1 MFHTSLRKVVRL
13 RPLLPFYGNIV
24 TIGAILSSPRLIG
37 THLYISHLIWCVF
50 YPLLPNLAP

>member
-1 MFHTSLRKVVRL
+1 MGVVVRL

-37 THLYISHLIWCVF
+37 THLDISHLIWCVF
-50 YPLLPNLAP
+50 YPLLPDLAP